1 MKHFSNPN
9 ALAMKIIFSIA
20 FSLLTSVMYGQTKYF
35 QISEGT
41 IIDSEANEKRKAKLM
56 QVALSTSIHKEA
68 IISVVEIMKEI
79 RRSKDSLIFSSELKL
94 EIDVDTRKKSETKSV
109 ETKEYIGKEFPLKN
123 LKTLNNKSISVMDL
137 KGKPT
142 LINFWFTKCEP
153 CIAEMPVLNRI
164 KSELKDSVNFVAI
177 TYESKEKVNLFLKKH
192 KFNFMQVTNAQKFID
207 ELGMSA
213 FPVNIFLDKNG
224 IVKRIEN
231 GIAYEINSKNM
242 KMGDGKEFKA
252 QLRALL

>member
-1 MKHFSNPN
+1 MKI
-9 ALAMKIIFSIA
+9 KIIFSIA
-20 FSLLTSVMYGQTKYF
+20 FSFFTSVLYGQTKYF

-56 QVALSTSIHKEA
+56 QVAMSTSSQKEA
-68 IISVVEIMKEI
+68 IITLSEKMKEI
-79 RRSKDSLIFSSELKL
+79 RRSKDSLIFSSELQL
-94 EIDVDTRKKSETKSV
+94 NIDLDSRKNLGTKSFDP
-109 ETKEYIGKEFPLKN
+109 KEFIGKEFPVKN
-123 LKTLNNKSISVMDL
+123 FKTLDNKYISGNDL

-142 LINFWFTKCEP
+142 LINFWYTKCEP

-177 TYESKEKVNLFLKKH
+177 TYESNEKVNLFLKKH
-192 KFNFMQVTNAQKFID
+192 KFNFMQVTNAQNLID
-207 ELGMSA
+207 ELGISA
-213 FPVNIFLDKNG
+213 FPVNIFLDKNC
-224 IVKRIEN
+224 IVKGIEG
-231 GIAYEINSKNM
+231 GIPFVFDIKHMNSKNM

>member
-1 MKHFSNPN
+1 MKF
-9 ALAMKIIFSIA
+9 KIIFSIA
-20 FSLLTSVMYGQTKYF
+20 FSLFTSVLYGQTKYF

-56 QVALSTSIHKEA
+56 QVAMSSTTQKEA
-68 IISVVEIMKEI
+68 IVSLVEKTKEI
-79 RRSKDSLIFSSELKL
+79 RRSKDSLILSSELKFD
-94 EIDVDTRKKSETKSV
+94 IDIDTRKKSETKSV
-109 ETKEYIGKEFPLKN
+109 DTEEYIGKEFPSKN

-142 LINFWFTKCEP
+142 LINFWYTKCEP

-192 KFNFMQVTNAQKFID
+192 KFNFMQVTNAQKLID
-207 ELGMSA
+207 ELGISA

-224 IVKRIEN
+224 IVKGIEG
-231 GIAYEINSKNM
+231 GIPIVFEIKNMNSKNM